1 MVAGTDGPNAQAGA
15 ANGPNA
21 GSSPVPAFRVIG
33 LPEVDM
39 IEDGDDLVAVIVTA
53 LKHNQLTLE
62 HGDVI
67 CVAQKI
73 VSKAEGCLVALN
85 DVTASEQAQEL
96 AATTHKD
103 PRMVQLILD
112 ESSEVMRHKPNVLV
126 VRHNLGF
133 VGAHAGIDQSNVDH
147 SNGEM
152 ALLLPKDPDASA
164 QNLRKGL
171 EQHFGTRL
179 GVVITDSHNRAWRM
193 GTIGSAIGCAGVLV
207 LDDSRGGEDIYGR
220 TLQATLVNRADAL
233 AGAATLMMG
242 ETTEKMP
249 VVILRGLPPEQ
260 TLSDDPNQTAQLIN
274 RPLAEDMFR

>member
-1 MVAGTDGPNAQAGA
+1 MASG
-15 ANGPNA
+15 
-21 GSSPVPAFRVIG
+21 VPEGEAIPQITPSFSVIG
-33 LPEVDM
+33 LPGIAM
-39 IEDGDDLVAVIVTA
+39 IEAGDDLVATIVRA
-53 LKHNQLTLE
+53 LEQNQVVLE
-62 HGDVI
+62 QGDVV

-73 VSKAEGCLVALN
+73 ISKAEGCLR
-85 DVTASEQAQEL
+85 SL
-96 AATTHKD
+96 AAVEASDEAIQLAAATNKD

-126 VRHNLGF
+126 VRHKLGF

-147 SNGEM
+147 SEGEM

-164 QNLRKGL
+164 RKLREGL
-171 EQHFGTRL
+171 EQHFAVRL

-193 GTIGSAIGCAGVLV
+193 GTIGSAIGCSGILV

-233 AGAATLMMG
+233 AGTATLMMG

-274 RPLAEDMFR
+274 RPLEEDMFR